1 MLTIFPKHYPNAP
14 DAGNLLQGRRNGK
27 YREIRFSFFTHYA
40 VRKMKDFPMIFVL
53 IG

>member
-27 YREIRFSFFTHYA
+27 YREIRFFFFTHYA